1 MHTKNSSHR
10 ISLKQL
16 ATSLLFLT
24 IIILAVLNLS
34 HVVQAQ
40 FSNLDAIGKQSGLP
54 TDFVSRGTSPT
65 GDLGINKL
73 EALTLAIVD
82 ILKYLIYGLA
92 IFFAFFQG
100 MKLALAGKDIDSYL
114 DPAKE
119 NFKYS
124 GMAIVIVF
132 LADTLIRKVFF
143 PEGGA
148 IFDNQGANIALY
160 GTEGIKQIRGLYD
173 VMAYVAAA
181 LAVLVIVV
189 SGVQY
194 ALSAGNEDTMKKGQN
209 RILWACAGLLLIGIA
224 EFVVKDVVF
233 PDLGTKLPD
242 IGKGMLLVK
251 RFTNFMAGFVTTIS
265 FGLMLYAGFL
275 YISGGTNED
284 NLGKAKKAITA
295 GIIGI
300 LLSLGAFGLV
310 NTLIKTES
318 RTPAALAPIGTAPAG
333 LQNPASIIK

>member
-1 MHTKNSSHR
+1 MKNT
-10 ISLKQL
+10 KQL
-16 ATSLLFLT
+16 ITSLLFLT

-34 HVVQAQ
+34 HGVQAQ
-40 FSNLDAIGKQSGLP
+40 FSGLDEIGKQSGLP
-54 TDFVSRGTSPT
+54 TDFVSRGTSAT

-100 MKLALAGKDIDSYL
+100 MKLVSAGKDIDSYIE
-114 DPAKE
+114 PAKD
-119 NFKYS
+119 NLKYS
-124 GMAIVIVF
+124 LMAIVIVF

-143 PEGGA
+143 PDSGA

-160 GTEGIKQIRGLYD
+160 GAEGIKQIRGLYD
-173 VMAYVAAA
+173 TMSYVAAA

-189 SGVQY
+189 SGVGY
-194 ALSAGNEDTMKKGQN
+194 ALSAGSEDAMKKNQN

-224 EFVVKDVVF
+224 EFVVKDVLF
-233 PDLGTKLPD
+233 PDFGTKLPD

-251 RFTNFMAGFVTTIS
+251 RFTNFMAGFITTIS

-310 NTLIKTES
+310 STLIKTEA
-318 RTPAALAPIGTAPAG
+318 RTPATIAPIGAAPAG
-333 LQNPASIIK
+333 LGDPALITK

>member
-1 MHTKNSSHR
+1 MNTKKYTTRHL
-10 ISLKQL
+10 I
-16 ATSLLFLT
+16 TSLLFLT
-24 IIILAVLNLS
+24 ITILAVLNFS
-34 HVVQAQ
+34 HAVQAQ
-40 FSNLDAIGKQSGLP
+40 FTGLDAIGKQSGLP
-54 TDFVSRGTSPT
+54 TDFVSRGTSAT

-73 EALTLAIVD
+73 EALVLTIVD
-82 ILKYLIYGLA
+82 IFKYLIYGLA

-100 MKLALAGKDIDSYL
+100 MKLVMAGKDIDSYL
-114 DPAKE
+114 EPAKE

-124 GMAIVIVF
+124 LMAIVVVF

-143 PEGGA
+143 PDGGA

-160 GTEGIKQIRGLYD
+160 GKEGIKQIRALYD
-173 VMAYVAAA
+173 TMAYVATA
-181 LAVLVIVV
+181 LAVLVIVF

-224 EFVVKDVVF
+224 EFVIKDVLF
-233 PDLGTKLPD
+233 PDLGTTLPD

-310 NTLIKTES
+310 STLIKTEA
-318 RTPAALAPIGTAPAG
+318 RTPTVLTPVGTAPAG
-333 LQNPASIIK
+333 LQNPALLTK